1 MESALARGGESL
13 WQQNADD
20 KSPRAG
26 WSVGER
32 NLPAMRKRNVAGDRQ
47 AEPRAAGLPIARG
60 FQSLKRF
67 EGLLERF
74 GWDPRPMIGDN
85 DDPVGRILPERHARG
100 AAIAPSVVDQ
110 IREHPPDR
118 CPPPE
123 TRHMIRPVILGL
135 SACIGRFVAETD
147 EDGREVERGRGFGAR
162 IAFREAQRLR
172 QHVSHRIDVGEHAL
186 AQFAVAN
193 KLGLNPKPSERR
205 AEIVRDRGGIWVRSP
220 TKRLSRVCMV
230 SNAL

>member
-20 KSPRAG
+20 KSPRAE

-74 GWDPRPMIGDN
+74 GWDPGPSSATTTIQSVAFSLSDTR
-85 DDPVGRILPERHARG
+85 
-100 AAIAPSVVDQ
+100 AA
-110 IREHPPDR
+110 PP
-118 CPPPE
+118 
-123 TRHMIRPVILGL
+123 
-135 SACIGRFVAETD
+135 
-147 EDGREVERGRGFGAR
+147 
-162 IAFREAQRLR
+162 
-172 QHVSHRIDVGEHAL
+172 
-186 AQFAVAN
+186 
-193 KLGLNPKPSERR
+193 
-205 AEIVRDRGGIWVRSP
+205 
-220 TKRLSRVCMV
+220 
-230 SNAL
+230 